1 MPVAV
6 IEAQAAD
13 PAYAAAVEARTGGR
27 LAEALA
33 LFDKLSRE
41 RPQDADV
48 WLNLGLTN
56 LALHR
61 YEEAD
66 RAFETALR
74 LAPTYRDARIG
85 YARSALFRG
94 RPALA
99 RDRLASLSDDREVA
113 ALRTQIATAA
123 EDRPAAWRLD
133 VAHARSELSDGLR
146 HWTATT
152 VAVGRRSGDTS
163 LSASA
168 ERTTR
173 FGRTDVYVEALGART
188 FASGADAWLAVG
200 GAPDADY
207 RPKTSVRGG
216 GSKAVGAPRDWTVRL
231 GADASWARYAVGEV
245 ESLQPNLTAAWK
257 DRFTLSGRVFL
268 TLDERDDFRRGYAV
282 RGEWRATETLRLY
295 AGWADAPE
303 SSEGRTVTV
312 RAASA
317 GAAIDLTPRLTIQA
331 SFAHEMRDAYD
342 RDELALALTTRF

>member
-1 MPVAV
+1 MLVAV
-6 IEAQAAD
+6 IDAQAAD
-13 PAYAAAVEARTGGR
+13 PAYMAAVNARTEGR

-33 LFDKLSRE
+33 LFDRLSRE

-56 LALHR
+56 LALRR
-61 YEEAD
+61 YDEAD
-66 RAFETALR
+66 NAFETALR

-99 RDRLASLSDDREVA
+99 RDRLAPLSDDGEVA
-113 ALRTQIATAA
+113 ILRTQITAA
-123 EDRPAAWRLD
+123 IEDRPAAWRLD
-133 VAHARSELSDGLR
+133 VAHARSELSDGLG

-152 VAVGRRSGDTS
+152 VAVGQRSGGIS

-173 FGRTDVYVEALGART
+173 FGRTDVYLEVLGART
-188 FASGADAWLAVG
+188 FASGVDAWVALG

-207 RPKTSVRGG
+207 RPKASIRGG
-216 GSKAVGAPRDWTVRL
+216 GSKAIGASGDWTVRL
-231 GADASWARYAVGEV
+231 GADGAWARYAVGDV
-245 ESLQPNLTAAWK
+245 DSLQPNLSAAWK

-282 RGEWRATETLRLY
+282 RGEWRPTDRLRLY

-303 SSEGRTVTV
+303 SSDGRTVTV

-317 GAAIDLTPRLTIQA
+317 SVAIDLTPRLTIQA
-331 SFAHEMRDAYD
+331 GFAHEMRDAYD

>member
-1 MPVAV
+1 MAVAM

-33 LFDKLSRE
+33 MFDKLSRE
-41 RPQDADV
+41 RPADADV
-48 WLNLGLTN
+48 WLNLGLTD

-66 RAFETALR
+66 RAFEAALR
-74 LAPTYRDARIG
+74 LAPTYRDARVG

-99 RDRLASLSDDREVA
+99 RDRLAPLAEDGEVA
-113 ALRTQIATAA
+113 TLRTQIAAA
-123 EDRPAAWRLD
+123 IAERPAAWRFD
-133 VAHARSELSDGLR
+133 IAHARSELSDGLG

-188 FASGADAWLAVG
+188 FGSGMDAWLAVG

-207 RPKTSVRGG
+207 RPKASVRGG
-216 GSKAVGAPRDWTVRL
+216 GSKAIGAAGDWTVRL
-231 GADASWARYAVGEV
+231 GADGGWARYAVGDV
-245 ESLQPNLTAAWK
+245 ETVQPNVSAAWK

-282 RGEWRATETLRLY
+282 RGEWRVMETLRLY

-331 SFAHEMRDAYD
+331 SFAHEKRDAYD